1 MDGVSNATTPESLSP
16 VPSREPM
23 EEEVGGVAN
32 GAGALPVPPPP
43 HAVPPQQH
51 THIPSRSYSITWPVT
66 WVVRQQFQNWDLDH
80 ERFQLIK
87 MIGQGCYG
95 AVAQAKDHMTGK
107 LVGIKRIPSVFG
119 HHVPFDH
126 TKRIYREMHILTQLR
141 HANVVSLVHVQ
152 QPRNLA
158 TFTELYI
165 VFEFLDSD
173 LKELFK
179 RTDLPALSE
188 YHVKWFMYQLFMGLS
203 ACHAAGIMH
212 RDLKPANVL
221 ITESCNLKVCDFG
234 LSRLSSNEGSAPAPA
249 SAPPAPR
256 GATSGGEGAPAAA
269 VAASSSSSMSTS
281 PNSGEDLDEE
291 RAMMGLSDPRARDVP
306 AHERVGLL
314 ALEHSAAQ
322 AAVRSKTLH
331 VQTRWY
337 RAPELPLY
345 HNGMYSTAIDI
356 WSAGCIFGEFME
368 TLGEGP
374 RGAMFPGGSSHESP
388 RVPGASAVT
397 SASTAG
403 QREKKTQLRVIC
415 EVLGCP
421 SREVRAAI
429 AAESPEAG
437 ELLAQA
443 IGTHPNT
450 TLPDTPAIPL
460 HARFPHASPL
470 MLDLLTKC
478 LCFDPRGR
486 ISAREAMAHPWFEGV
501 RREKEEAAT
510 LPSVV
515 FEVEPTPGN
524 IRALMGEAIRK
535 FNPLIPPN
543 WWDIATDNA
552 LRS

>member
-1 MDGVSNATTPESLSP
+1 
-16 VPSREPM
+16 M
-23 EEEVGGVAN
+23 EEEGMGVGN
-32 GAGALPVPPPP
+32 GAGALPVM
-43 HAVPPQQH
+43 VP
-51 THIPSRSYSITWPVT
+51 TSIPSRSYEVTWPVN
-66 WVVRQQFQNWDLDH
+66 WVVRQQFQSWDLDH

-87 MIGQGCYG
+87 MVGQGCYG
-95 AVAQAKDHMTGK
+95 AVAQARDHMTGK

-119 HHVPFDH
+119 RHVPFDH
-126 TKRIYREMHILTQLR
+126 TKRIYREMHILTQLH

-188 YHVKWFMYQLFMGLS
+188 YHIKWFMYQLFMGLS
-203 ACHAAGIMH
+203 VCHAAGVMH
-212 RDLKPANVL
+212 RDLKPANIL
-221 ITESCNLKVCDFG
+221 ITESCNLKICDFG
-234 LSRLSSNEGSAPAPA
+234 LSRLSSNEGPSAHATA
-249 SAPPAPR
+249 AAAAAAAAPR
-256 GATSGGEGAPAAA
+256 ATPSGAGDAA
-269 VAASSSSSMSTS
+269 TS

-306 AHERVGLL
+306 AHERASLL
-314 ALEHSAAQ
+314 ALEHSQAQ

-345 HNGMYSTAIDI
+345 ANGMYTPAIDI
-356 WSAGCIFGEFME
+356 WSAGCVFGEFME

-374 RGAMFPGGSSHESP
+374 RGAMFPGGTSHESP
-388 RVPGASAVT
+388 RVHGSGPAST
-397 SASTAG
+397 STSSSTAG

-421 SREVRAAI
+421 SKEVRAAI

-443 IGTHPNT
+443 IGTNPST
-450 TLPDTPAIPL
+450 ALPDTPTTPL
-460 HARFPHASPL
+460 GARFPHATPL
-470 MLDLLTKC
+470 MLDLLTRC
-478 LCFDPRGR
+478 LAFDPRER

-501 RREKEEAAT
+501 RRVKEEGA
-510 LPSVV
+510 PQPPVV
-515 FEVEPTPGN
+515 FEVEPTPEN
-524 IRALMGEAIRK
+524 IRVLMGEAIRK

-543 WWDIATDNA
+543 WWDIATENA